1 MEKRGGGRKQKGKR
15 TNNPCQLK
23 PYFVNFSH
31 IGWDQWVVGAGKGG
45 TSKGYNMNICEGSCR
60 YTPIPSHLEPTNH
73 AVFQQMYHSKG
84 SDVRPACCVPIE
96 YKPLTILFNAPN
108 SICNSKSDLIPNM
121 LNTEQQYLPSQS
133 DEEKVTCL
141 KNFPDMII
149 TKCGC
154 R

>member
-1 MEKRGGGRKQKGKR
+1 MEKRGQGRKQKGKR
-15 TNNPCQLK
+15 TINPCQMK
-23 PYFVNFSH
+23 SYFVNFSH
-31 IGWDQWVVGAGKGG
+31 IGWDQWVFSPTGF
-45 TSKGYNMNICEGSCR
+45 NMNFCEGSCS
-60 YTPIPSHLEPTNH
+60 YNPIASHLEPTNH

-84 SDVRPACCVPIE
+84 SNVRPPCCVPIE